1 MLPGGQFVRG
11 LGVLQEQ
18 GVFSGPQI
26 LLLILEICLKDE
38 AVPEAPKE
46 GVRVLVHCEAGFR
59 GKYRSHVNGCLQ
71 EGQLSLLKLCL
82 VTLFVKYRLPAP
94 LHLHPGELMF
104 NCKYFLM
111 LSRSKLGSYSGGA
124 QPFSA

>member
-38 AVPEAPKE
+38 TVPEAPKE
-46 GVRVLVHCEAGFR
+46 GVRVLVHCEAGFS
-59 GKYRSHVNGCLQ
+59 GKYRSHVNGCL
-71 EGQLSLLKLCL
+71 
-82 VTLFVKYRLPAP
+82 
-94 LHLHPGELMF
+94 
-104 NCKYFLM
+104 
-111 LSRSKLGSYSGGA
+111 
-124 QPFSA
+124 